1 MFGSAAENGRRGR
14 IWQMALFA
22 DDKRAAIDLY
32 TPPPELL
39 EGVRELVESA
49 NMGEM
54 SQERANDLISF
65 LLSAWL
71 SAAVSQ
77 TVAGA
82 LERDIAQS
90 LSRALQTWSE
100 NHGEQAGYGML
111 TLGYNGRLSLSRRR
125 FLPPFPLS
133 SPLFPPSPPSFPRK
147 RESRWLATR
156 NQVQTAVSGS
166 PLPLWERAR
175 VRVRRALARL
185 CGRTFQ
191 PFANF
196 LTPARPSHP

>member
-1 MFGSAAENGRRGR
+1 
-14 IWQMALFA
+14 MALFA
-22 DDKRAAIDLY
+22 DDKMAAPDLY

-39 EGVRELVESA
+39 EGVRELIESA

-77 TVAGA
+77 TVAEA

-100 NHGEQAGYGML
+100 NHG
-111 TLGYNGRLSLSRRR
+111 
-125 FLPPFPLS
+125 
-133 SPLFPPSPPSFPRK
+133 K
-147 RESRWLATR
+147 R
-156 NQVQTAVSGS
+156 
-166 PLPLWERAR
+166 
-175 VRVRRALARL
+175 
-185 CGRTFQ
+185 
-191 PFANF
+191 
-196 LTPARPSHP
+196 